1 MTDIFDEIIDESE
14 RLESVKT
21 KTMTELSGLVRNL
34 DKVNKE
40 IELHENH
47 LKQLK
52 QQKQKLSTEQL
63 PSLMDEMGV
72 ERIDVDGV
80 VVEKKQIVAASIP
93 VARRDEAFAWLRER
107 NLDSIIKNDVICSFE
122 KGQDNLAKSTV
133 AMLKENGFKPQIKT
147 HIHPQTMKGFVRTR
161 LENAQEL
168 DLDLFGVFLSN
179 IVAVSYTHL
188 TLPTT

>member
-21 KTMTELSGLVRNL
+21 KTMTELSGLVKNL
-34 DKVNKE
+34 NDVNKE
-40 IELHENH
+40 IELYESH
-47 LKQLK
+47 LKKLK
-52 QQKQKLSTEQL
+52 QEKQRLSTEQL
-63 PSLMDEMGV
+63 PNLMDEMGV

-80 VVEKKQIVAASIP
+80 TVEKKQIVAAAIP

-122 KGQDNLAKSTV
+122 KGQDNLAKSIV
-133 AMLKENGFKPQIKT
+133 AMLKEKGFEPKIKT

-179 IVAVSYTHL
+179 IVDTRRKI
-188 TLPTT
+188 

>member
-21 KTMTELSGLVRNL
+21 KTMTELSGLVKNL
-34 DKVNKE
+34 NDVNKE
-40 IELHENH
+40 IELHESH
-47 LKQLK
+47 LKKLK
-52 QQKQKLSTEQL
+52 QEKQRLSTEQL
-63 PSLMDEMGV
+63 PNLMDEMGV
-72 ERIDVDGV
+72 ERVDVDGV
-80 VVEKKQIVAASIP
+80 TVEKKQIVAAAIP

-133 AMLKENGFKPQIKT
+133 AMLKETGFEPKIKT
-147 HIHPQTMKGFVRTR
+147 HIHPQTIKGFVRTR

-179 IVAVSYTHL
+179 IVDTRRKI
-188 TLPTT
+188 